1 MSNRLHIA
9 ALILPATSK
18 GGVYLILNDEIDHKK
33 ISNLNASQLKTLC
46 KELRG
51 VIMRTVMKNGGHL
64 SSNLGSVELSVAL
77 HYVYDVFG
85 GDKIIWDVGHQAYAH
100 KLLTGRYSRF
110 KTLRMRG
117 GISGF
122 TRRSESEADAFIS
135 GHSSTSLSAA
145 YGISTAMRLNGEGG
159 AVAAVIGDGAFTG
172 GMAYEALN
180 NAGKTA
186 TNLTLVLNDNAMS
199 IGKSTGALA
208 RYLSHIRSTKKY
220 FTAKERVKTAL
231 SAVPLVGKHME
242 RNIAAMKVFV
252 KELLYESSNLFENM
266 GFYYIGPVD
275 GHDLENMIEALTVAK
290 EMKRP
295 CVVHAFT
302 KKGKGYI
309 PAEENPG
316 EYHAVAANG
325 VVEEFVYDDLPQ
337 HDDGSFSEAFGRELE
352 RLGRADSRICA
363 VTAAMKYAVGLNY
376 FKNSCAARF
385 FDTGIAEQHSVTFA
399 AGLSVQGML
408 PVFAVYSTFLQRGF
422 DQIIHDCAIEK
433 THIVLAIDRA
443 GFVGADGETHQGIFD
458 VPMLRLIPNTV
469 IYCPATFEEL
479 RRYLYKAIYGTDGIA
494 CVRYAKGAE
503 PQVPRKYSAAFT
515 DVDELYYSGKSS
527 CVLGITYGRIS
538 VDLTAAAD
546 SAGAD
551 FLRLVT
557 INPLPEKVY
566 DIALQYD
573 RVVFFEEG
581 SIKGGVGEGLLCGLC
596 GRGFRGE
603 AEIVGVDGEFVPAAT
618 MDEQLQMYGLDE
630 RSMCRK
636 LSLKAGGS

>member
-1 MSNRLHIA
+1 ML
-9 ALILPATSK
+9 LC
-18 GGVYLILNDEIDHKK
+18 D
-33 ISNLNASQLKTLC
+33 NLTHEQIRNMDASQLKTLC

-51 VIMRTVMKNGGHL
+51 VIMRTVIKNGGHL
-64 SSNLGSVELSVAL
+64 SSNLGTVELSVAL

-85 GDKIIWDVGHQAYAH
+85 GDRIIWDVGHQAYAH
-100 KLLTGRYSRF
+100 KLLTGRASRF
-110 KTLRMRG
+110 GTLRKRG

-145 YGISTAMRLNGEGG
+145 YGISTAMRLNGESG
-159 AVAAVIGDGAFTG
+159 AVAAVIGDGAFAG

-220 FTAKERVKTAL
+220 FTAKERVKSVL
-231 SAVPLVGKHME
+231 SAVPLVGKRVE
-242 RNIAAMKVFV
+242 RNVAAVKVFL

-275 GHDLENMIEALTVAK
+275 GHDLENVIEALTVAK

-295 CVVHAFT
+295 CVVHVFT
-302 KKGKGYI
+302 RKGKGYR

-325 VVEEFVYDDLPQ
+325 VVEEFVYDDLTQ
-337 HDDGSFSEAFGRELE
+337 HDDGSFTEAFGRELE
-352 RLGRADSRICA
+352 RLGKADSRVCA
-363 VTAAMKYAVGLNY
+363 ITAAMKYAVGLNY

-399 AGLSVQGML
+399 AGLSVSGML

-422 DQIIHDCAIEK
+422 DQIIHDCAIEN

-469 IYCPATFEEL
+469 IYCPATYDEL
-479 RRYLYKAIYGTDGIA
+479 RRYLHRAIYSTDGIA
-494 CVRYAKGAE
+494 CVRYPKGE
-503 PQVPRKYSAAFT
+503 ERDIPPNCVAAFS
-515 DVDELYYSGKSS
+515 DVDDLYYSGKHSD
-527 CVLGITYGRIS
+527 VLGITYGRIS
-538 VDLTAAAD
+538 AELASAAD
-546 SAGAD
+546 RAGAD
-551 FLRLVT
+551 FLRLITVT
-557 INPLPEKVY
+557 PLPEEVY
-566 DIALQYD
+566 EIAMRYE

-581 SIKGGVGEGLLCGLC
+581 SVKGGVGEGLLCELC
-596 GRGFRGE
+596 RRGFRGK

-618 MDEQLQMYGLDE
+618 MEEQLSMYGLDE
-630 RSMCRK
+630 ESMCDK
-636 LSLKAGGS
+636 LRG